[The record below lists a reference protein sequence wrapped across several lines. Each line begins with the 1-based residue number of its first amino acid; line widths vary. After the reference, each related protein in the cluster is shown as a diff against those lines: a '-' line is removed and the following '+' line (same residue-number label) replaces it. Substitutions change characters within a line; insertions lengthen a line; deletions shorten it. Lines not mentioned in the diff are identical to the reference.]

1 MLALIIPWKKWFSN
15 SSQIVCACGLKEQH
29 RGLGLP
35 RRLPRDVPTGA
46 LRPAQQRERH
56 FASAGPRSD
65 PLHGALHTCPGWHL
79 ELFPRP
85 VAAGSQPA
93 RGSEQPHCSIGLL
106 AGSLQ
111 RTGNTALK
119 ECGFP
124 ERMRKQTFLAF
135 SVRTTIL
142 RAEHG

>member
-46 LRPAQQRERH
+46 LRPARQRERH
-56 FASAGPRSD
+56 FTSAGPLSD

-85 VAAGSQPA
+85 EAGTCRLQLWGA
-93 RGSEQPHCSIGLL
+93 
-106 AGSLQ
+106 SLHGAQ
-111 RTGNTALK
+111 SSLTAL
-119 ECGFP
+119 
-124 ERMRKQTFLAF
+124 
-135 SVRTTIL
+135 
-142 RAEHG
+142 